1 MKKVFI
7 TGTAGFIGFHLAKFL
22 LANGYKV
29 HGYDGLTNYYDVKLK
44 ERRNEMLIKNHNF
57 SHTIAMLEDQK
68 IVFETV
74 ENFEPDIMIH
84 LAAQAGVRYSI
95 ENPKAYIDANII
107 GAFNVLEA
115 AKNQSVRH
123 LLMAS
128 TSSVYGAN
136 SELPFF
142 ETEKADTQLTL
153 YAATKKANESM
164 AHAYSNLWNL
174 PITMFRFF
182 TVYGPWGRPDLALY
196 KFVSAMLEGRSI
208 DIYNN
213 GEMFRD
219 FTYIDDL
226 VTAIGLLIDA
236 NPKDPPDEKIEFDSL
251 SPVAPFRVVNIGNS
265 EKIKLLDF
273 ITAIED
279 ILQVKANKNYMPIQ
293 MGDVP
298 ATWANVELL
307 KSLTGFAPK
316 TNFKDG
322 IREFIKWYRKYY
334 DL

>member
-1 MKKVFI
+1 MEMSSSMKRERKMKKVFI

-29 HGYDGLTNYYDVKLK
+29 HGYDGLTDYYDVKLK

-142 ETEKADTQLTL
+142 ETEK
-153 YAATKKANESM
+153 
-164 AHAYSNLWNL
+164 
-174 PITMFRFF
+174 
-182 TVYGPWGRPDLALY
+182 
-196 KFVSAMLEGRSI
+196 
-208 DIYNN
+208 
-213 GEMFRD
+213 
-219 FTYIDDL
+219 
-226 VTAIGLLIDA
+226 LIL
-236 NPKDPPDEKIEFDSL
+236 N
-251 SPVAPFRVVNIGNS
+251 
-265 EKIKLLDF
+265 
-273 ITAIED
+273 
-279 ILQVKANKNYMPIQ
+279 
-293 MGDVP
+293 
-298 ATWANVELL
+298 
-307 KSLTGFAPK
+307 
-316 TNFKDG
+316 
-322 IREFIKWYRKYY
+322 
-334 DL
+334 

>member
-44 ERRNEMLIKNHNF
+44 ERRNELLIENRNF

-107 GAFNVLEA
+107 GTFNVLEA

-196 KFVSAMLEGRSI
+196 KFVSAMLAGRSI

-236 NPKDPPDEKIEFDSL
+236 NPKDPPMKRL
-251 SPVAPFRVVNIGNS
+251 SSIAYPPLHLF
-265 EKIKLLDF
+265 E
-273 ITAIED
+273 
-279 ILQVKANKNYMPIQ
+279 
-293 MGDVP
+293 
-298 ATWANVELL
+298 
-307 KSLTGFAPK
+307 
-316 TNFKDG
+316 
-322 IREFIKWYRKYY
+322 
-334 DL
+334 